1 MNILSPGKQGFSLQT
16 KQNKMVWDAI
26 SDSYRGNLRKAI
38 RPLNG
43 RGQDFQIIEVGDDFV
58 KLRFSK
64 STLKLDSWRFLSVYQ
79 LLREN
84 QGRFKEMGSN
94 KSTPKPGTIERHMK
108 EIDGNMNGLMTT
120 LWVSTILVKTF
131 REIEF
136 VPKPRYALR
145 MRG

>member
-38 RPLNG
+38 RP
-43 RGQDFQIIEVGDDFV
+43 
-58 KLRFSK
+58 
-64 STLKLDSWRFLSVYQ
+64 LKLDSWRFLSVYQ